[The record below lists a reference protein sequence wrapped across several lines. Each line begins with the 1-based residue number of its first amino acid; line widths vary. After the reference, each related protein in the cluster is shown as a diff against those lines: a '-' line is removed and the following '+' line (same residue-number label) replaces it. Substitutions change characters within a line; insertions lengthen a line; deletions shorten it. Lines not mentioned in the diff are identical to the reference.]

1 MRRNVLSITSIVPF
15 AVALCQPQ
23 TAFAG
28 TGSQQAMKTSVV
40 SSKSKPGCVAI
51 YLNGAERQY
60 ESAEQG
66 EELRRALS
74 EMLRLSPSALLK
86 KRYCDYQ
93 MNKNRWTA
101 IDVLHRYFLPA
112 DARQSIDA
120 KCFQTSIGTARAKA
134 AVRKQLTELSKSLAS
149 EPSPFRP
156 KVPEEAPKAVASGS
170 ESVTEKADKLFD
182 NTSMNRA
189 LQDALTLT
197 EKSDLDGAKKVWV
210 EVIAFMHKP
219 RWFPTAA
226 MVPICLNF
234 AKLADVYVN
243 ANRTDD
249 AVQLMRASFEF
260 PFHVKQ
266 DEETIDAASHKLVA
280 QLKKSAKREAAKS
293 FLELAVRK
301 TSGERRAKF
310 QELLA
315 GI

>member
-1 MRRNVLSITSIVPF
+1 MRRIVLSIASIVPL
-15 AVALCQPQ
+15 AVALCQLPM
-23 TAFAG
+23 AFAG

-40 SSKSKPGCVAI
+40 SSKSKPGCIAI

-74 EMLRLSPSALLK
+74 EMLRLGPSALLK
-86 KRYCDYQ
+86 RRYCDYQ

-101 IDVLHRYFLPA
+101 IDVLQRYFVPA

-120 KCFQTSIGTARAKA
+120 KCFQTSIGTATAKA
-134 AVRKQLTELSKSLAS
+134 AVRKQLTELSNSLAS

-234 AKLADVYVN
+234 AKLSDVYVN

-266 DEETIDAASHKLVA
+266 DEETIDAVCAKLVQ
-280 QLKKSAKREAAKS
+280 QLKKDAKEKDAKS
-293 FLELAVRK
+293 LLEYAMSKVPAERK
-301 TSGERRAKF
+301 AKYEEWLSV
-310 QELLA
+310 Q
-315 GI
+315 